1 VQLLKT
7 DFLDFL
13 FSELESHQI
22 SPKLIELEI
31 TEFGLLNDIE
41 HAVQVLKKIQTKVI
55 TIALEDFGTG
65 YSSLSY
71 LRELPL
77 NVLKIDKPFIDKVND
92 ESSAELIK
100 TIIGIAHHLSLGV
113 IAEGVE
119 QAEQVQFLKNLG
131 CEGFQS
137 YYFSRPMLGSE
148 LPNWQFKTTS

>member
-1 VQLLKT
+1 MSPVQLLKT

-100 TIIGIAHHLSLGV
+100 TIIGIAHHSSLGV
-113 IAEGVE
+113 IAF
-119 QAEQVQFLKNLG
+119 FL
-131 CEGFQS
+131 
-137 YYFSRPMLGSE
+137 
-148 LPNWQFKTTS
+148 